1 MGIACLR
8 GTIFQT
14 IQWWAAPLLLLAVAG
29 RQIILVHTVGLSPW
43 HGGGFGMFA
52 SIDRDER
59 RLIKLDAIAC
69 QGQQISQVLTSE
81 TTGLTDSA
89 WTHLTT
95 MPKAS
100 RLSAL
105 GDQLLADK
113 NLPHSPIASPDSG
126 CLQKIQ
132 LQVWRLHY
140 SQASGQMWYA
150 PVTSAVEVAR

>member
-1 MGIACLR
+1 MGMTRLR
-8 GTIFQT
+8 GKIFQT
-14 IQWWAAPLLLLAVAG
+14 IQWWAAPLLLLTVAG
-29 RQIILVHTVGLSPW
+29 RQILLVNTVGLSPW

-69 QGQQISQVLTSE
+69 QGQQISQVLTPE

-95 MPKAS
+95 VPRAS
-100 RLSAL
+100 QLSAL

-113 NLPHSPIASPDSG
+113 KFPNSPIASPESN

-150 PVTSAVEVAR
+150 PVTSAVEVTR

>member
-1 MGIACLR
+1 
-8 GTIFQT
+8 
-14 IQWWAAPLLLLAVAG
+14 
-29 RQIILVHTVGLSPW
+29 
-43 HGGGFGMFA
+43 MFA

-59 RLIKLDAIAC
+59 RLIKLDGISC
-69 QGQQISQVLTSE
+69 QGQQTSQVLTPE
-81 TTGLTDSA
+81 ATGLTDPA

-95 MPKAS
+95 VPKAS

-113 NLPHSPIASPDSG
+113 NLPNPSTASPDSN
-126 CLQKIQ
+126 CLQTIQ

-140 SQASGQMWYA
+140 SQASGRMWYA

>member
-1 MGIACLR
+1 MACFR
-8 GTIFQT
+8 GKLFQA
-14 IQWWAAPLLLLAVAG
+14 IRCWAAPLLLLVVAG

-69 QGQQISQVLTSE
+69 QGQQISQVLTPE
-81 TTGLTDSA
+81 TTGLTDPA

-95 MPKAS
+95 VPKAS

-113 NLPHSPIASPDSG
+113 NLSNSSIDSSDSG
-126 CLQKIQ
+126 CLRKIQ

-150 PVTSAVEVAR
+150 PVTSAVEVTR